1 MHQSSLSLSFGFV
14 FNFLKPPGSLPVSQ
28 ASCRLGLWA
37 NHISER
43 HELNICFKISRPIT
57 VELEAEVWFLF
68 LVLKPPGWK
77 HSIPCQCNF
86 ALCRLC
92 LLGTLCAASVFP
104 SAQVDTWMVRSLFS
118 TSAYWLPLML
128 RLSGMFFIFF
138 CSLDYQIVVLCISHF
153 FQRLFLIPKIYWS
166 VFLILLPAFGRCCLA
181 AHDNPLQ
188 LLLLCWILAA
198 AIVFGGIGNFCCC
211 CCW

>member
-1 MHQSSLSLSFGFV
+1 MSWTFVLKLADQSQSSL
-14 FNFLKPPGSLPVSQ
+14 
-28 ASCRLGLWA
+28 RLR
-37 NHISER
+37 SD
-43 HELNICFKISRPIT
+43 F
-57 VELEAEVWFLF
+57 F

-181 AHDNPLQ
+181 AHGNPLQ

-198 AIVFGGIGNFCCC
+198 AIVFGGIEIFVVVIVVGKVLSFS
-211 CCW
+211 WV